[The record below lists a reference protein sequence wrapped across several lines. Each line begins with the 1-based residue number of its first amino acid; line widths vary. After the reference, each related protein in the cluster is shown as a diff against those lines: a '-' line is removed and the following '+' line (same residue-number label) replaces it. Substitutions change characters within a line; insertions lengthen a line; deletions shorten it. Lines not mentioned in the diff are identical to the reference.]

1 MAARSTRSAPKRWR
15 RSSKIT
21 KTRACRSTWAWFSP
35 SRPTITKSAIG
46 WRQAGLVGLFSFLGS
61 LGWFSAFALVN
72 AAYVNALGQ
81 IEIVFTTLTSVFV
94 LGERIAVREA
104 FGIALIIAG
113 AVLLV
118 LTGL

>member
-1 MAARSTRSAPKRWR
+1 IVTLIQSAAMALWLAWR
-15 RSSKIT
+15 EPGEAGRVV
-21 KTRACRSTWAWFSP
+21 A
-35 SRPTITKSAIG
+35 G

-72 AAYVNALGQ
+72 AAYVKALGQ

-94 LGERIAVREA
+94 LGERIDVREA